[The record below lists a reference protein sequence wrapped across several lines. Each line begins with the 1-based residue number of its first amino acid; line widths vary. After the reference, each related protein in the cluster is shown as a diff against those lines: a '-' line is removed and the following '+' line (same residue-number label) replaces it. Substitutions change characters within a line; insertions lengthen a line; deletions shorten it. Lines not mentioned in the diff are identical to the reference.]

1 MYVLCSSAKNGIG
14 RRMEPLEP
22 VALSLMGEIT
32 LTMTSQQPLIIDWV
46 PVAQFII
53 WTIISTPPNYLWQ
66 DYLEQTFPAY
76 HAAPTHA
83 AAEKVLRSDDEA
95 INGMIAKVDLVE
107 PKFNVRNALVK
118 TMLDQTAGAAVNTFL
133 FSIFMHALKA
143 AIARP
148 AGLKASG
155 QTATFSFSGSAI
167 NYDCVDWSLV
177 LARAQAEFFPL
188 LMAGWKLWPAVSLT
202 NFVFIKTVE
211 GRNLLSGLA
220 GVGWGIYISLFTAE

>member
-1 MYVLCSSAKNGIG
+1 MAASRSEMPPILSVTLLNTILAATSSLLAQ
-14 RRMEPLEP
+14 
-22 VALSLMGEIT
+22 ALT
-32 LTMTSQQPLIIDWV
+32 WYRTNQPLIIDWA

-76 HAAPTHA
+76 HAA
-83 AAEKVLRSDDEA
+83 AEKARRSDDKA
-95 INGMIAKVDLVE
+95 VDGMIAKVDLVE

-133 FSIFMHALKA
+133 FSVFIHALKA
-143 AIARP
+143 AMTRP
-148 AGLKASG
+148 AGLEASG
-155 QTATFSFSGSAI
+155 QTVAFSFSGSVVD
-167 NYDCVDWSLV
+167 YDRVDWSLV

-188 LMAGWKLWPAVSLT
+188 LMAGWKLWPAVSLI

-220 GVGWGIYISLFTAE
+220 GVGWGIYMSLFATE